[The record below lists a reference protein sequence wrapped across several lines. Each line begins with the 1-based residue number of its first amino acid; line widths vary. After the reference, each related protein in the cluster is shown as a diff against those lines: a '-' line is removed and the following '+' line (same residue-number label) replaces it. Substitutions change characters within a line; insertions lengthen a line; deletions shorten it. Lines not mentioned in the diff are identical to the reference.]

1 MRTRN
6 VSIGLAAVALG
17 TLMVL
22 GTATRAAAQEEKV
35 IHSFQPSNDGI
46 HPYSALI
53 LDASGNLYGTASDGG
68 AYGLGTVFEFS
79 PRPAGGWTEKI
90 LHSFNDNDGSKP
102 LAGLTFDVSGNL
114 YGTTSQGGP
123 HYNGEVFEL
132 VPQPNGKWAE
142 KVLHGFRPA
151 NTDGNNPYAGLVID
165 SSGDLYGTTVNG
177 GSGTGC
183 GTAGC
188 GTVFELMPE
197 TGGVWTEA
205 ILHNFSQDGTDGQH
219 PEAGLIFDAAG
230 NL

>member
-1 MRTRN
+1 
-6 VSIGLAAVALG
+6 
-17 TLMVL
+17 
-22 GTATRAAAQEEKV
+22 
-35 IHSFQPSNDGI
+35 
-46 HPYSALI
+46 
-53 LDASGNLYGTASDGG
+53 
-68 AYGLGTVFEFS
+68 
-79 PRPAGGWTEKI
+79 
-90 LHSFNDNDGSKP
+90 FNDNDGSKP

-230 NL
+230 NLYGTTFQGGTGSCSVGSGTAFELTPAAGGIWTESIIYNFGSDSDCADGDGLVAGLTLDALGNVYGTTYY